1 MKSKSLILMVISLGF
16 GVVAAVG
23 ISQVLGGSK
32 PAKTKDIKL
41 ATVVV
46 AKEIIEIDGLLSED
60 NCQVEKWPAEIIPL
74 NALKSLDDIKD
85 KAVTTRIGK
94 GLPLLTDDVV
104 DKQFVVSLPIPPGYR
119 AQAIKVAADGTIDGL
134 IRPGDRID
142 VIVVYNEKQGN
153 ISTTTAKTF
162 LKNVQVFSIDRK
174 TRRDSAISREA
185 AASASKGT
193 SILSVLV
200 TEKQTE
206 ELALAQR
213 LGTLQIALRGPD
225 DSSSNEAADS
235 IMSWLS
241 STPNQAEPDIAP
253 SQQSAIVTSPLPS
266 APAAEPQPLVTRIWH
281 GNQWAI
287 TVFDAS
293 GKPFAQYDFASP
305 QQGPGANRNSLP
317 VSNPNESS
325 DSINQQDNNGVVD
338 ADEYLDG

>member
-32 PAKTKDIKL
+32 PAKPKEVKT

-46 AKEIIEIDGLLSED
+46 AKEIIEIDGLLTED
-60 NCQVEKWPAEIIPL
+60 NCQVENWPAEIVPL
-74 NALKSLDDIKD
+74 NALKSLEEIKD

-94 GLPLLTDDVV
+94 GLPLLGDDVV
-104 DKQFVVSLPIPPGYR
+104 DKQFVVSLPIPHGYR

-142 VIVVYNEKQGN
+142 VIVVYNEKRGN
-153 ISTTTAKTF
+153 VSHAVAKTF

-193 SILSVLV
+193 SILSILV

-213 LGTLQIALRGPD
+213 MGTLQIALRGPEETD
-225 DSSSNEAADS
+225 TTDYDSLLD
-235 IMSWLS
+235 WLNQ
-241 STPNQAEPDIAP
+241 STGDGP
-253 SQQSAIVTSPLPS
+253 SGNVTSPPPVITSPLP
-266 APAAEPQPLVTRIWH
+266 PLQNDGFKPVVTRIWH
-281 GNQWAI
+281 GNQWAVTI
-287 TVFDAS
+287 FDET
-293 GKPFAQYDFASP
+293 GKPFAQYDLNNHP
-305 QQGPGANRNSLP
+305 QGSGSSTNPIP
-317 VSNPNESS
+317 VSNHNESD
-325 DSINQQDNNGVVD
+325 DSEDQTDNSGVWD
-338 ADEYLDG
+338 PDQYRDG